1 MLARAFV
8 NADGAHGNPALVI
21 VEPEGA
27 TPTSQQRQD
36 LADDLA
42 IPATVFVQDAAEGRV
57 RIHGNYGSPIRFG
70 GHPSLAAVDCLHRLG
85 FPVTAITPEAGPVS
99 CRRDPDSTVW
109 LTAPAAW
116 SKPWRHCQLDS
127 PAEIDALTEL
137 PAGEDFTQ
145 VWAWI
150 DEPAGRIR
158 ARLWAPRVGK
168 GEDEACGS
176 ASMLLT
182 LKLGRPL
189 EVLHGRH
196 NARILTRPV
205 DEELVEL
212 GGRCVLDTPSA
223 EVQAKV
229 EAFYDRART

>member
-21 VEPEGA
+21 IEPEGA
-27 TPTSQQRQD
+27 MTTSQQRQN
-36 LADDLA
+36 LADYLA
-42 IPATVFVQDAAEGRV
+42 IPATVFVQDTVEGRV
-57 RIHGNYGSPIRFG
+57 SIHSNYGSPIRFG
-70 GHPSLAAVDCLHRLG
+70 GHPSLAAVEVLHRLG
-85 FPVTAITPEAGPVS
+85 FPVTGIVPEAGHVS
-99 CRRDPDSTVW
+99 CRRDSDNTVW
-109 LTAPAAW
+109 LTAPAGW
-116 SKPWRHCQLDS
+116 SKPWRHYQMDS
-127 PAEIDALTEL
+127 PEQIDALTEL

-150 DEPAGRIR
+150 DEPVGRIR
-158 ARLWAPRVGK
+158 ARLWAPRIGK

-196 NARILTRPV
+196 NSRILTQPV
-205 DEELVEL
+205 DEELVDL
-212 GGRCVLDTPSA
+212 GGQCVLASLPA
-223 EVQAKV
+223 EAQAKV
-229 EAFYDRART
+229 DAFYGQTS